1 MRAKSHTVS
10 LRPIK
15 FNIGTEL
22 IFFGVSAPL
31 RLRPIKFNIG
41 TEPELCED
49 ADNVEDK
56 TY

>member
-1 MRAKSHTVS
+1 MLR

-22 IFFGVSAPL
+22 IFFGASAPL
-31 RLRPIKFNIG
+31 RLKPIKFNIG